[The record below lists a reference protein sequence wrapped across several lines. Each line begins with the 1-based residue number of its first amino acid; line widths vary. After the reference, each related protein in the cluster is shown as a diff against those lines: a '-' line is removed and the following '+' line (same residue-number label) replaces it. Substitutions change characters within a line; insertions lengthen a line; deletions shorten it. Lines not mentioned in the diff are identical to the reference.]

1 VIRTKRIRWSFN
13 AGRSLSDNLP
23 EALISPCRGES
34 RDLYQTREVWS
45 YRFSNAIEPD
55 LVRIRAFMKDNCS
68 SRATGPV
75 FLGHFWL
82 ERGVDGET
90 QLPCFRETATR
101 GKKIA

>member
-1 VIRTKRIRWSFN
+1 
-13 AGRSLSDNLP
+13 
-23 EALISPCRGES
+23 
-34 RDLYQTREVWS
+34 
-45 YRFSNAIEPD
+45 
-55 LVRIRAFMKDNCS
+55 MKENCS

-101 GKKIA
+101 GKKIALADLLKAPRKPGKNDLPLNIGTFDRNFEF